1 MSEVIIVQ
9 VKSAKRAILQQT
21 LFDLSF
27 FIEFDHRN
35 HSITAKLEWQMKNNY
50 FINFKIHTDT
60 F

>member
-1 MSEVIIVQ
+1 

-35 HSITAKLEWQMKNNY
+35 HSITAKLEWQMNITILSISKL
-50 FINFKIHTDT
+50 TDI